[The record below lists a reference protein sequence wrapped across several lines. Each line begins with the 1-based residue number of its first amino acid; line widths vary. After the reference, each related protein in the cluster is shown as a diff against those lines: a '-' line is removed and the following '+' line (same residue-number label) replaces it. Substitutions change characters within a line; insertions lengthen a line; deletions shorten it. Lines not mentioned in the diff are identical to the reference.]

1 MASKACEKRTFSL
14 PAEQGRYIDQLV
26 KSGAFA
32 SASEVVRAGLRAL
45 AERNEAMERWLKTE
59 VTAAYDQLESDPDSA
74 IPANRVF
81 DEARALIGKRKNLRL

>member
-1 MASKACEKRTFSL
+1 MESKACEKRTFSL

-45 AERNEAMERWLKTE
+45 EERDEAAERWLKTE
-59 VTAAYDQLESDPDSA
+59 VIATYDQLESDPNSA
-74 IPANRVF
+74 IPAKRVF
-81 DEARALIGKRKNLRL
+81 TEMRALIGRRE